1 MDSLAASEAAI
12 RSAVAA
18 GAYSEAGRLLADHC
32 RQITTLDQK
41 QRAIELLH
49 WIFRLTSATRAHDVA
64 NLKNLAAVAQYLR
77 TGSRHASTLQ
87 IDG

>member
-12 RSAVAA
+12 RTAVAA
-18 GAYSEAGRLLADHC
+18 GKYPEAGRLLADHC

-49 WIFRLTSATRAHDVA
+49 WIFRLASASRAHDVA
-64 NLKNLAAVAQYLR
+64 HLKDLAAVAQYLR
-77 TGSRHASTLQ
+77 TGAPRPSALR